1 MFKAYEM
8 METAVKHNAQ
18 GGEGSPKFRYLF
30 SAEELGNRA
39 ELMAVITLEPG
50 ESVGVHPHTSN
61 GEAYFILE
69 GGATMTEDGETRILG
84 PEYENLDLTRYSSSV
99 FGMFRGA
106 PARVHLRFE
115 NALAGV
121 VIDRFGRGV
130 MLVPDGDAHFTL
142 MADIAVSPQFFAW
155 LAGFGPRVKILH
167 PTQIA
172 EDYVNYI
179 KSALEPYA

>member
-39 ELMAVITLEPG
+39 EMMAVITLEPG

-84 PEYENLDLTRYSSSV
+84 VGEPSNQSIGGCRVNLFGDFECGSITIYRSV
-99 FGMFRGA
+99 LDNR
-106 PARVHLRFE
+106 RHQR
-115 NALAGV
+115 
-121 VIDRFGRGV
+121 
-130 MLVPDGDAHFTL
+130 
-142 MADIAVSPQFFAW
+142 
-155 LAGFGPRVKILH
+155 
-167 PTQIA
+167 TQQ
-172 EDYVNYI
+172 
-179 KSALEPYA
+179 